1 MDIDIRTLLSRLN
14 PACRHAMEQA
24 AQSCVRQTHY
34 NVDVEH
40 LLLALIET
48 DAPDLRAVLAH
59 FDITAEELGAQLQKA
74 VDQFKRGNGRTPA
87 LSPNFAPLLQEAWLL
102 SSMLLGEQQVRSGTL
117 VLALLEVDSLRGL
130 LLESAPA
137 LLKIPRASLRDAL
150 PALLADSPEDTG
162 GAGRDSAAR
171 AAAPGAPG
179 ASAAAGAPPARAMPT
194 LSGNATGS
202 GNATRQAALEQYTV
216 DLTALARE
224 GAIDPIRGRDG
235 EIRQLIDVLLRRR
248 QNNPILTGEAGVGKT
263 AVVEGF
269 AQRIVHGDVPPA
281 LANVS
286 VRSLDLALLQAGA
299 GIKGEF
305 ENRLKSVI
313 SEVKA
318 SPTPVILF
326 IDEAHQLIGA
336 GGSEGQ
342 GDAANMLKPALAR
355 GELRTIAATTWAEYK
370 KYVERDPAL
379 ARRFQVV
386 KVEEPSEAVAIEML
400 RGMVQKLEAH
410 HGVEILD
417 EAVRDAVKLSHRY
430 ISGRQLPDKAISVL
444 DTACARVAIGQSS
457 EPEEL
462 EALSRAIETAE
473 NHLRILRHESA
484 TGAER
489 GDAIAAR
496 ERQLAEDRARHAR
509 LTDKLATEKR
519 AVTEI
524 LVWRRKIAQHL
535 AAADSR
541 RGETGG
547 NRAQDISGKESSV
560 TGKSGA
566 HGDANT
572 HATADAPE
580 TPETP
585 DGVESFEGDDDAS
598 LTANLSR
605 LEKGLE
611 AVQNDEPL
619 VPVCVDS
626 NVVANV
632 ISGWT
637 GIPVGRM
644 LADEL
649 HTVLYLQDKLAERVV
664 GQNEA
669 LDTIARRIRTFRA
682 DLDDPG
688 KPVGVFLLVGPSG
701 VGKTETAAALADM
714 LYGGERNMI
723 TVNMSEFQEAHSV
736 SGLKGAPP
744 GYVGYG
750 RGGVL
755 TEAVRRRPYSVVLLD
770 EMEKAHP
777 DVLELFFQVFD
788 KGTMEDGEGVPID
801 FKNTLILLT
810 SNAAQDVITDACQGG
825 RRPPPDALI
834 DALRPALVRQFSPA
848 FLGRLVLVP
857 YYPLGDAQIASIVE
871 LKLERLAQRFVRN
884 HHAPLTWDDA
894 LAQLITQRC
903 KEVDSG
909 ARNVDHILT
918 QAVMPE
924 LARQV
929 LERISIARPFSGVHI
944 GVSAQGDIAFRFRS
958 SDEV

>member
-14 PACRHAMEQA
+14 PVCKHAMELA
-24 AQSCVRQTHY
+24 AQQCVRQTHY

-40 LLLALIET
+40 LLLTLLDT
-48 DAPDLRAVLAH
+48 GAPDWNAVLSH
-59 FDITAEELGAQLQKA
+59 FQIRAEEVSAQLQRA
-74 VDQFKRGNGRTPA
+74 QDHFKRGNGRTPA
-87 LSPNFAPLLQEAWLL
+87 LSPNFSPLFQEAWLL
-102 SSMLLGEQQVRSGTL
+102 SSMLLGQQQIRSGTL
-117 VLALLEVDSLRGL
+117 LLALLEVDSLRGL
-130 LLESAPA
+130 LLESAPGLLNISRTA
-137 LLKIPRASLRDAL
+137 LRQAL
-150 PALLADSPEDTG
+150 PSILANSAED
-162 GAGRDSAAR
+162 AGDPAAR
-171 AAAPGAPG
+171 AETGADPLRADGAPG
-179 ASAAAGAPPARAMPT
+179 MPT
-194 LSGNATGS
+194 PSLPA
-202 GNATRQAALEQYTV
+202 ARQSALELYTV
-216 DLTALARE
+216 DLTALASA
-224 GAIDPIRGRDG
+224 GAIDPVRGRDA

-269 AQRIVHGDVPPA
+269 AQRIVLGDVPPA
-281 LANVS
+281 LRNVS

-299 GIKGEF
+299 GVRGEF

-313 SEVKA
+313 GEVKA
-318 SPTPVILF
+318 SPTPIILF

-342 GDAANMLKPALAR
+342 GDAANLLKPALAR

-370 KYVERDPAL
+370 RYVERDPAL

-386 KVEEPSEAVAIEML
+386 KVEEPSEAAAVEML
-400 RGMVQKLEAH
+400 RGMVQRLQAH

-417 EAVRDAVKLSHRY
+417 TAVRDAVKLSHRY

-444 DTACARVAIGQSS
+444 DTACARVAIGQSA
-457 EPEEL
+457 EPEEI
-462 EALSRAIETAE
+462 EALGRAIEAAE
-473 NHLRILRHESA
+473 NQLRIQRHEAA
-484 TGAER
+484 TGADREDAMAATQRQIEEQREQHRRLGEKLAAER
-489 GDAIAAR
+489 G
-496 ERQLAEDRARHAR
+496 
-509 LTDKLATEKR
+509 
-519 AVTEI
+519 AVAEI
-524 LVWRRKIAQHL
+524 LTWRRRIADRVENGER
-535 AAADSR
+535 AADEEDLS
-541 RGETGG
+541 
-547 NRAQDISGKESSV
+547 A
-560 TGKSGA
+560 
-566 HGDANT
+566 
-572 HATADAPE
+572 
-580 TPETP
+580 
-585 DGVESFEGDDDAS
+585 
-598 LTANLSR
+598 LTANLTR

-611 AVQNDEPL
+611 AVQNDEPI

-626 NVVANV
+626 SVVAKV

-649 HTVLYLQDKLAERVV
+649 HTVLYLQDKLSGRIV
-664 GQNEA
+664 GQDEA
-669 LDTIARRIRTFRA
+669 LDAIARRIRTFRA

-688 KPVGVFLLVGPSG
+688 KPVGVFLLLGPSG
-701 VGKTETAAALADM
+701 VGKTETACALADT

-723 TVNMSEFQEAHSV
+723 TINMSEFQEAHSV

-788 KGTMEDGEGVPID
+788 KGTMEDGEGVSID

-810 SNAAQDVITDACQGG
+810 SNASQDVITDACRGG
-825 RRPPPDALI
+825 ARPSPEALIERLRPPL
-834 DALRPALVRQFSPA
+834 LRQFSPA
-848 FLGRLVLVP
+848 FLGRLVMVP
-857 YYPLGDAQIASIVE
+857 YYPLGDSQINAIVN
-871 LKLERLAQRFVRN
+871 LKLGRLARRFERN
-884 HHAPLTWDDA
+884 HHARLGWDDA
-894 LAQLITQRC
+894 VAQSIAARC

-918 QAVMPE
+918 QAVLPE

-929 LERISIARPFSGVHI
+929 LERISVAAPFGGVHMGLTPAGAI
-944 GVSAQGDIAFRFRS
+944 EFRFH
-958 SDEV
+958 DAEAG

>member
-1 MDIDIRTLLSRLN
+1 M
-14 PACRHAMEQA
+14 
-24 AQSCVRQTHY
+24 
-34 NVDVEH
+34 
-40 LLLALIET
+40 
-48 DAPDLRAVLAH
+48 
-59 FDITAEELGAQLQKA
+59 
-74 VDQFKRGNGRTPA
+74 
-87 LSPNFAPLLQEAWLL
+87 
-102 SSMLLGEQQVRSGTL
+102 
-117 VLALLEVDSLRGL
+117 
-130 LLESAPA
+130 
-137 LLKIPRASLRDAL
+137 
-150 PALLADSPEDTG
+150 
-162 GAGRDSAAR
+162 
-171 AAAPGAPG
+171 APGAKQG
-179 ASAAAGAPPARAMPT
+179 RKSA
-194 LSGNATGS
+194 LD
-202 GNATRQAALEQYTV
+202 QYTV
-216 DLTALARE
+216 DMTGLARE
-224 GAIDPIRGRDG
+224 GKIDPICGRDA
-235 EIRQLIDVLLRRR
+235 EIRQLVDVLLRRR

-269 AQRIVHGDVPPA
+269 AQRIVNGDVPPA
-281 LANVS
+281 LVNVS

-299 GIKGEF
+299 GVKGEF

-313 SEVKA
+313 AEVKA
-318 SPTPVILF
+318 SPVPVILF
-326 IDEAHQLIGA
+326 IDGAHQLIGA

-342 GDAANMLKPALAR
+342 GDAANLLKPALAR
-355 GELRTIAATTWAEYK
+355 GELRTMAATTWAEYK

-386 KVEEPSEAVAIEML
+386 KVEEPSETVAIDML
-400 RGMVQKLEAH
+400 RGMVQKLEEH

-444 DTACARVAIGQSS
+444 DTACARVAIGQSGV
-457 EPEEL
+457 PEEI
-462 EALSRAIETAE
+462 EALGRSIDSAQ
-473 NHLRILRHESA
+473 NQLRILRHEAA
-484 TGAER
+484 TGT
-489 GDAIAAR
+489 
-496 ERQLAEDRARHAR
+496 DRADAVAALTKQLEDERAQHAR
-509 LTDKLATEKR
+509 LTDKLGTEKH
-519 AVTEI
+519 AVEQI
-524 LVWRRKIAQHL
+524 LVWRKKIRRHL
-535 AAADSR
+535 ADPGQSQNGNAD
-541 RGETGG
+541 GE
-547 NRAQDISGKESSV
+547 D
-560 TGKSGA
+560 
-566 HGDANT
+566 GD
-572 HATADAPE
+572 
-580 TPETP
+580 
-585 DGVESFEGDDDAS
+585 S
-598 LTANLSR
+598 LGANLSR

-611 AVQNDEPL
+611 AVQNDEPM

-626 NVVANV
+626 ETVAKV

-664 GQNEA
+664 GQDEA
-669 LDTIARRIRTFRA
+669 LDAIARRVRTFRA
-682 DLDDPG
+682 DLDDAD

-701 VGKTETAAALADM
+701 VGKTETAFALADM

-788 KGTMEDGEGVPID
+788 KGVMEDGEGVPID

-810 SNAAQDVITDACQGG
+810 SNAAQDVITDASRGG
-825 RRPPPDALI
+825 RRPPPEELI
-834 DALRPALVRQFSPA
+834 EKLRPALLKQFSPA

-857 YYPLGDAQIASIVE
+857 YYHLGDAQINAIVT
-871 LKLERLAQRFVRN
+871 LKLERLARRFERN
-884 HHAPLTWDDA
+884 HHAQLTWDED
-894 LAQLITQRC
+894 LATLIAQRC

-918 QAVMPE
+918 QSVLPE

-929 LERISIARPFSGVHI
+929 LERISISEAFAGVHLSLTPA
-944 GVSAQGDIAFRFRS
+944 GEIAFRFLS
-958 SDEV
+958 GEEA

>member
-1 MDIDIRTLLSRLN
+1 MNIDIRTLLSRLN
-14 PACRHAMEQA
+14 PECKHAMEQA
-24 AQSCVRQTHY
+24 AQMCVRQTHY

-40 LLLALIET
+40 LLLTLLEL
-48 DAPDLRAVLAH
+48 DAPDLHAILAH
-59 FDITAEELGAQLQKA
+59 FQIKPDTLIAQLQKS

-87 LSPNFAPLLQEAWLL
+87 LSPNFSSLFQEAWLL
-102 SSMLLGEQQVRSGTL
+102 SSMLLAEQQIRSGTL
-117 VLALLEVDSLRGL
+117 MLALLEVDSLRGL

-137 LLKIPRASLRDAL
+137 LLNIPRATLRELL
-150 PALLADSPEDTG
+150 PTLLAGSAEDAG
-162 GAGRDSAAR
+162 GAAAR
-171 AAAPGAPG
+171 TAALTGKPADAAAV
-179 ASAAAGAPPARAMPT
+179 AGEPAVSPLQPAMP
-194 LSGNATGS
+194 SMARGS
-202 GNATRQAALEQYTV
+202 GGGAQRSALDQYTV

-224 GAIDPIRGRDG
+224 GAIDPIRGRDA

-269 AQRIVHGDVPPA
+269 AQRIVQGDVPPA
-281 LANVS
+281 LVNVS

-299 GIKGEF
+299 GVKGEF

-313 SEVKA
+313 AEVKA
-318 SPTPVILF
+318 SPVPVILF

-342 GDAANMLKPALAR
+342 GDAANLLKPALAR

-386 KVEEPSEAVAIEML
+386 KVEEPTEAVAIDML
-400 RGMVQKLEAH
+400 RGMVQKLAEH

-417 EAVRDAVKLSHRY
+417 DAVRDAVKLSHRY

-444 DTACARVAIGQSS
+444 DTACARVAIGQNGV
-457 EPEEL
+457 PEEI
-462 EALSRAIETAE
+462 EALGRLIETNE
-473 NHLRILRHESA
+473 NQLRILRHEAA
-484 TGAER
+484 TGSDHA
-489 GDAIAAR
+489 DAIAAVTK
-496 ERQLAEDRARHAR
+496 QLEEHRAQHAR
-509 LTDKLATEKR
+509 LSDKLVTEKH
-519 AVTEI
+519 AVGEI
-524 LVWRRKIAQHL
+524 IAWRKKIGLHL
-535 AAADSR
+535 ADEGKAAEGEDS
-541 RGETGG
+541 E
-547 NRAQDISGKESSV
+547 
-560 TGKSGA
+560 
-566 HGDANT
+566 
-572 HATADAPE
+572 
-580 TPETP
+580 
-585 DGVESFEGDDDAS
+585 DGAS
-598 LTANLSR
+598 LTANLAR

-611 AVQNDEPL
+611 AVQSDEPM

-626 NVVANV
+626 GMVAKV

-664 GQNEA
+664 GQNQA
-669 LDTIARRIRTFRA
+669 LDAIARRVRTFRA

-701 VGKTETAAALADM
+701 VGKTETAFALADT

-788 KGTMEDGEGVPID
+788 KGVMEDGEGVPID

-810 SNAAQDVITDACQGG
+810 SNAAQDIITDACQGG
-825 RRPPPDALI
+825 RRPEPEALI
-834 DALRPALVRQFSPA
+834 ERLRPALLKQFSPA

-857 YYPLGDAQIASIVE
+857 YYPLGDAQITSIVN
-871 LKLERLAQRFVRN
+871 LKLTRLAQRFERN
-884 HHAPLTWDDA
+884 HHARLTWDEP
-894 LAQLITQRC
+894 LAALITERC

-918 QAVMPE
+918 QSVLPE

-929 LERISIARPFSGVHI
+929 LERISIAEPFGGVHLALNGAGSI
-944 GVSAQGDIAFRFRS
+944 EFRFLS
-958 SDEV
+958 VEEA

>member
-1 MDIDIRTLLSRLN
+1 MDIDIRTLLGRLN
-14 PACRHAMEQA
+14 PECKLAMEQA
-24 AQSCVRQTHY
+24 AQLCVRQTHY

-40 LLLALIET
+40 LLLVLLEA
-48 DAPDLRAVLAH
+48 DAPDLKAILGH
-59 FDITAEELGAQLQKA
+59 FGIKPETLTAQLQKA
-74 VDQFKRGNGRTPA
+74 VDAFKRGNGRTPA
-87 LSPNFAPLLQEAWLL
+87 LSPNFSPLFQEAWLL
-102 SSMLLGEQQVRSGTL
+102 SSMLLGEQQIRSGTL
-117 VLALLEVDSLRGL
+117 ALALLEVDSLRGM

-137 LLKIPRASLRDAL
+137 LLNIPRANLRERLAAILAGSAEDA
-150 PALLADSPEDTG
+150 G
-162 GAGRDSAAR
+162 GAQTP
-171 AAAPGAPG
+171 AAAPDAQ
-179 ASAAAGAPPARAMPT
+179 AAKAMPT
-194 LSGNATGS
+194 MAPNANG
-202 GNATRQAALEQYTV
+202 RQSALDQFTV
-216 DLTALARE
+216 DMTGLARE
-224 GAIDPIRGRDG
+224 GKIDPIRGRDS

-269 AQRIVHGDVPPA
+269 AQRIVQGDVPPA
-281 LANVS
+281 LVNVS

-299 GIKGEF
+299 GVKGEF

-313 SEVKA
+313 AEVKA
-318 SPTPVILF
+318 SPVPVILF

-342 GDAANMLKPALAR
+342 GDAANLLKPALAR

-386 KVEEPSEAVAIEML
+386 KVEEPSEAVAIDML
-400 RGMVQKLEAH
+400 RGMVRKLEEH

-417 EAVRDAVKLSHRY
+417 DAVRDAVKLSHRY

-444 DTACARVAIGQSS
+444 DTACARVAIGQNGV
-457 EPEEL
+457 PEDI
-462 EALSRAIETAE
+462 EALGRSIDTAE
-473 NHLRILRHESA
+473 NQLRIYRHEAA
-484 TGAER
+484 TGTDRAE
-489 GDAIAAR
+489 AIAALSKTLDE
-496 ERQLAEDRARHAR
+496 ERTQRAR

-519 AVTEI
+519 AVDEI
-524 LVWRRKIAQHL
+524 LAWRKKIRDFVEQDTP
-535 AAADSR
+535 AAHED
-541 RGETGG
+541 
-547 NRAQDISGKESSV
+547 
-560 TGKSGA
+560 
-566 HGDANT
+566 
-572 HATADAPE
+572 
-580 TPETP
+580 
-585 DGVESFEGDDDAS
+585 GDDAES

-626 NVVANV
+626 ETVAKV

-664 GQNEA
+664 GQDEA
-669 LDTIARRIRTFRA
+669 LDAIARRVRTFRA

-688 KPVGVFLLVGPSG
+688 KPVGVFMLVGPSG
-701 VGKTETAAALADM
+701 VGKTETAFALADM

-788 KGTMEDGEGVPID
+788 KGVMEDGEGVPID

-810 SNAAQDVITDACQGG
+810 SNAAQDVITDACRGG
-825 RRPPPDALI
+825 RRPPPEEI
-834 DALRPALVRQFSPA
+834 IEKLRPALLRQFSPA

-857 YYPLGDAQIASIVE
+857 YYHLGDAQINAIVT
-871 LKLERLAQRFVRN
+871 LKLERIAKRFERN
-884 HHAPLTWDDA
+884 HHAPLTWDESVA
-894 LAQLITQRC
+894 TLIAQRC

-918 QAVMPE
+918 QAVLPE
-924 LARQV
+924 LAQQV
-929 LERISIARPFSGVHI
+929 LERISISEPFGGVHLTL
-944 GVSAQGDIAFRFRS
+944 SAADEIVFRFAPA
-958 SDEV
+958 EA

>member
-14 PACRHAMEQA
+14 PECKLAMEQA
-24 AQSCVRQTHY
+24 AQLCVRQTHY

-40 LLLALIET
+40 LLLTLLES
-48 DAPDLRAVLAH
+48 DAPDLKAILAH
-59 FDITAEELGAQLQKA
+59 FAVKPETLTAQLQKT
-74 VDQFKRGNGRTPA
+74 VDGFKRGNGRTPA
-87 LSPNFAPLLQEAWLL
+87 LSPNFSPLFQEAWLL
-102 SSMLLGEQQVRSGTL
+102 SSMLLGEQQIRSGTL
-117 VLALLEVDSLRGL
+117 VLALLEVDTLRGM

-137 LLKIPRASLRDAL
+137 LLNFPRAALRDRLAAIL
-150 PALLADSPEDTG
+150 AGSSEDAGGSHMPAQDSEAAQPGAASAPASSVAREAGAMPNIAG
-162 GAGRDSAAR
+162 GAG
-171 AAAPGAPG
+171 
-179 ASAAAGAPPARAMPT
+179 
-194 LSGNATGS
+194 GS
-202 GNATRQAALEQYTV
+202 GRKSALELYTV
-216 DLTALARE
+216 DMTGLARE
-224 GAIDPIRGRDG
+224 GKIDPIRGRDA

-269 AQRIVHGDVPPA
+269 AQRIVQGDVPPA
-281 LANVS
+281 LVNVS

-299 GIKGEF
+299 GVKGEF

-313 SEVKA
+313 AEVKA
-318 SPTPVILF
+318 SPVPVILF

-342 GDAANMLKPALAR
+342 GDAANLLKPALAR

-386 KVEEPSEAVAIEML
+386 KVEEPSEAVAIDML
-400 RGMVQKLEAH
+400 RGMVQKLEEH

-417 EAVRDAVKLSHRY
+417 DAVRDAVKLSHRY

-444 DTACARVAIGQSS
+444 DTACARVAIGQSGT
-457 EPEEL
+457 PEEI
-462 EALSRAIETAE
+462 EALGRTIEAAE
-473 NHLRILRHESA
+473 HQLRILRHEAA
-484 TGAER
+484 TGADR
-489 GDAIAAR
+489 ADAIAVTTKQLDDAR
-496 ERQLAEDRARHAR
+496 AQRSR

-519 AVTEI
+519 AVEEI
-524 LVWRRKIAQHL
+524 LAWRKKIRGYL
-535 AAADSR
+535 SDPDSAAD
-541 RGETGG
+541 GE
-547 NRAQDISGKESSV
+547 
-560 TGKSGA
+560 
-566 HGDANT
+566 DA
-572 HATADAPE
+572 
-580 TPETP
+580 
-585 DGVESFEGDDDAS
+585 AS
-598 LTANLSR
+598 LAVNLSR

-611 AVQNDEPL
+611 AMQNDEPM

-626 NVVANV
+626 ETVAQV

-664 GQNEA
+664 GQDEA
-669 LDTIARRIRTFRA
+669 LDAIARRVRTFRA

-701 VGKTETAAALADM
+701 VGKTETACALADM

-788 KGTMEDGEGVPID
+788 KGVMEDGEGVPID

-810 SNAAQDVITDACQGG
+810 SNAAQDVITEASRGG
-825 RRPPPDALI
+825 RRPPPDELI
-834 DALRPALVRQFSPA
+834 EKLRPALLRQFSPA

-857 YYPLGDAQIASIVE
+857 YYHLGDAQINAIVN
-871 LKLERLAQRFVRN
+871 LKLERLAQRFGRN
-884 HHAPLTWDDA
+884 HHAGLTWDDDVA
-894 LAQLITQRC
+894 TLIAQRC

-918 QAVMPE
+918 QSVLPE

-929 LERISIARPFSGVHI
+929 LERISISEPFGGVHLALSPTGAI
-944 GVSAQGDIAFRFRS
+944 EFRFLS
-958 SDEV
+958 SEEA

>member
-14 PACRHAMEQA
+14 PVCKHAMELA
-24 AQSCVRQTHY
+24 AQQCVRQTHY

-40 LLLALIET
+40 LLLTLLDT
-48 DAPDLRAVLAH
+48 GAPDWNAVLSH
-59 FDITAEELGAQLQKA
+59 FQIRAEEVSAQLQRA
-74 VDQFKRGNGRTPA
+74 QDHFKRGNGRTPA
-87 LSPNFAPLLQEAWLL
+87 LSPNFSPLFQEAWLL
-102 SSMLLGEQQVRSGTL
+102 SSMLLGQQQIRSGTL
-117 VLALLEVDSLRGL
+117 LLALLEVDSLRGL
-130 LLESAPA
+130 LLESAPGLLNISRTA
-137 LLKIPRASLRDAL
+137 LRQAL
-150 PALLADSPEDTG
+150 PSILADSAED
-162 GAGRDSAAR
+162 AGDQAAR
-171 AAAPGAPG
+171 AETGADPLRADGAPG
-179 ASAAAGAPPARAMPT
+179 MPT
-194 LSGNATGS
+194 PSLPA
-202 GNATRQAALEQYTV
+202 ARQSALELYTV
-216 DLTALARE
+216 DLTALASA
-224 GAIDPIRGRDG
+224 GAIDPVRGRDA

-269 AQRIVHGDVPPA
+269 AQRIVLGDVPPA
-281 LANVS
+281 LRNVS

-299 GIKGEF
+299 GVRGEF

-313 SEVKA
+313 GEVKA
-318 SPTPVILF
+318 SPTPIILF

-342 GDAANMLKPALAR
+342 GDAANLLKPALAR

-370 KYVERDPAL
+370 RYVERDPAL

-386 KVEEPSEAVAIEML
+386 KVEEPSEAAAVEML
-400 RGMVQKLEAH
+400 RGMVQRLQAH

-417 EAVRDAVKLSHRY
+417 TAVRDAVKLSHRY

-444 DTACARVAIGQSS
+444 DTACARVAIGQSA
-457 EPEEL
+457 EPEEI
-462 EALSRAIETAE
+462 EALGRAIEAAE
-473 NHLRILRHESA
+473 NQLRIQRHEAA
-484 TGAER
+484 TGADRE
-489 GDAIAAR
+489 DAIAATQRQIEEQR
-496 ERQLAEDRARHAR
+496 EQHRR
-509 LTDKLATEKR
+509 LGEKLAAER
-519 AVTEI
+519 GAVAEI
-524 LVWRRKIAQHL
+524 LTWRRRIADRVENGER
-535 AAADSR
+535 AADEEDLS
-541 RGETGG
+541 
-547 NRAQDISGKESSV
+547 A
-560 TGKSGA
+560 
-566 HGDANT
+566 
-572 HATADAPE
+572 
-580 TPETP
+580 
-585 DGVESFEGDDDAS
+585 
-598 LTANLSR
+598 LTANLTR

-611 AVQNDEPL
+611 AVQNDEPI

-626 NVVANV
+626 SVVAKV

-649 HTVLYLQDKLAERVV
+649 HTVLYLQDKLSGRIV
-664 GQNEA
+664 GQDEA
-669 LDTIARRIRTFRA
+669 LDAIARRIRTFRA

-688 KPVGVFLLVGPSG
+688 KPVGVFLLLGPSG
-701 VGKTETAAALADM
+701 VGKTETACALADT

-723 TVNMSEFQEAHSV
+723 TINMSEFQEAHSV

-788 KGTMEDGEGVPID
+788 KGTMEDGEGVSID

-810 SNAAQDVITDACQGG
+810 SNASQDVITDACRGG
-825 RRPPPDALI
+825 ARPSPEALIERLRPPL
-834 DALRPALVRQFSPA
+834 LRQFSPA
-848 FLGRLVLVP
+848 FLGRLVMVP
-857 YYPLGDAQIASIVE
+857 YYPLGDSQINAIVN
-871 LKLERLAQRFVRN
+871 LKLGRLARRFERN
-884 HHAPLTWDDA
+884 HHARLGWDDA
-894 LAQLITQRC
+894 VAQSIAARC

-918 QAVMPE
+918 QAVLPE

-929 LERISIARPFSGVHI
+929 LERISVAAPFGGVHMGLTPAGAI
-944 GVSAQGDIAFRFRS
+944 EFRFH
-958 SDEV
+958 DAEAG

>member
-14 PACRHAMEQA
+14 PECKLAMEQA

-40 LLLALIET
+40 LLLTLLES
-48 DAPDLRAVLAH
+48 DAPDLKAILAH
-59 FDITAEELGAQLQKA
+59 FSVKPETLTAQLQKA
-74 VDQFKRGNGRTPA
+74 VDGFKRGNGRTPA
-87 LSPNFAPLLQEAWLL
+87 LSPNFSPLFQEAWLL
-102 SSMLLGEQQVRSGTL
+102 SSMLLGEQQIRSGTL
-117 VLALLEVDSLRGL
+117 VLALLEVDSLRGM

-137 LLKIPRASLRDAL
+137 LLAFPRAALRER
-150 PALLADSPEDTG
+150 LAAILEGSSED
-162 GAGRDSAAR
+162 AGRSHAAGSV
-171 AAAPGAPG
+171 ADAPRTDAVS
-179 ASAAAGAPPARAMPT
+179 ASAVAREAGAMPNMAAGA
-194 LSGNATGS
+194 GATGRKS
-202 GNATRQAALEQYTV
+202 ALEQFTV
-216 DLTALARE
+216 DLTGLARE
-224 GAIDPIRGRDG
+224 GKIDPIRGRDA

-269 AQRIVHGDVPPA
+269 AQRIVQGDVPPA
-281 LANVS
+281 LVNVS

-299 GIKGEF
+299 GVKGEF

-313 SEVKA
+313 AEVNA
-318 SPTPVILF
+318 SPVPVILF

-342 GDAANMLKPALAR
+342 GDAANLLKPALAR

-386 KVEEPSEAVAIEML
+386 KVEEPGEAVAIDML
-400 RGMVQKLEAH
+400 RGMVQKLEEH

-417 EAVRDAVKLSHRY
+417 DAVRDAVKLSHRY

-444 DTACARVAIGQSS
+444 DTACARVAIGQSGT
-457 EPEEL
+457 PEEI
-462 EALSRAIETAE
+462 EALGRTIDAAE
-473 NHLRILRHESA
+473 HQLRILRHEAA
-484 TGAER
+484 TGADR
-489 GDAIAAR
+489 ADAIATATKQLDDAR
-496 ERQLAEDRARHAR
+496 AQRSR
-509 LTDKLATEKR
+509 LNDKLGTEKR
-519 AVTEI
+519 AVEEI
-524 LVWRRKIAQHL
+524 LAWRKKIRGYL
-535 AAADSR
+535 SDPDSAAD
-541 RGETGG
+541 GED
-547 NRAQDISGKESSV
+547 AESL
-560 TGKSGA
+560 A
-566 HGDANT
+566 
-572 HATADAPE
+572 
-580 TPETP
+580 
-585 DGVESFEGDDDAS
+585 
-598 LTANLSR
+598 ANLSR

-611 AVQNDEPL
+611 AVQNDEPM

-626 NVVANV
+626 ETVAQV

-664 GQNEA
+664 GQDEA
-669 LDTIARRIRTFRA
+669 LDAIARRVRTFRA

-701 VGKTETAAALADM
+701 VGKTETACALADM

-788 KGTMEDGEGVPID
+788 KGVMEDGEGVPID

-810 SNAAQDVITDACQGG
+810 SNAAQDVITEASRGG
-825 RRPPPDALI
+825 RRPAPEELI
-834 DALRPALVRQFSPA
+834 EKLRPALLRQFSPA

-857 YYPLGDAQIASIVE
+857 YYHLGDAQINAIVN
-871 LKLERLAQRFVRN
+871 LKLERLAQRFERN
-884 HHAPLTWDDA
+884 HHAGLTWDEDVAA
-894 LAQLITQRC
+894 LIAQRC

-918 QAVMPE
+918 QSVLPE

-929 LERISIARPFSGVHI
+929 LERISISEPFGGVHLALTPAGAI
-944 GVSAQGDIAFRFRS
+944 EFRFLCG
-958 SDEV
+958 EEA

>member
-1 MDIDIRTLLSRLN
+1 MDIDIRTLLGRLN
-14 PACRHAMEQA
+14 PECKLAMEQA
-24 AQSCVRQTHY
+24 AQLCVRQTHY

-40 LLLALIET
+40 LLLVLLEA
-48 DAPDLRAVLAH
+48 DAPDLKAILGH
-59 FDITAEELGAQLQKA
+59 FGIKPETLTAQLQKA
-74 VDQFKRGNGRTPA
+74 VDAFKRGNGRTPA
-87 LSPNFAPLLQEAWLL
+87 LSPNFAPLFQEAWLL
-102 SSMLLGEQQVRSGTL
+102 SSMLLGEQQIRSGTL
-117 VLALLEVDSLRGL
+117 ALALLEVDSLRGM

-137 LLKIPRASLRDAL
+137 LLNIPRANLRERLAAILAGSAEDA
-150 PALLADSPEDTG
+150 G
-162 GAGRDSAAR
+162 GAQTP
-171 AAAPGAPG
+171 AAAPDAQT
-179 ASAAAGAPPARAMPT
+179 AIAMPT
-194 LSGNATGS
+194 MAPNANG
-202 GNATRQAALEQYTV
+202 RQSALDQFTV
-216 DLTALARE
+216 DMTGLARE
-224 GAIDPIRGRDG
+224 GKIDPIRGRDS

-269 AQRIVHGDVPPA
+269 AQRIVQGDVPPA
-281 LANVS
+281 LVNVS

-299 GIKGEF
+299 GVKGEF

-313 SEVKA
+313 AEVKA
-318 SPTPVILF
+318 SPVPVILF

-342 GDAANMLKPALAR
+342 GDAANLLKPALAR

-386 KVEEPSEAVAIEML
+386 KVEEPSEAVAIDML
-400 RGMVQKLEAH
+400 RGMVRKLEEH

-417 EAVRDAVKLSHRY
+417 DAVRDAVKLSHRY

-444 DTACARVAIGQSS
+444 DTACARVAIGQNGV
-457 EPEEL
+457 PEDI
-462 EALSRAIETAE
+462 EALGRSIDTAE
-473 NHLRILRHESA
+473 NQLRIYRHEAA
-484 TGAER
+484 TGTDRAE
-489 GDAIAAR
+489 AIAALSKTLEE
-496 ERQLAEDRARHAR
+496 ERTQRAR

-519 AVTEI
+519 AVDEI
-524 LVWRRKIAQHL
+524 LAWRKKIRDFVEQDTP
-535 AAADSR
+535 AAHED
-541 RGETGG
+541 
-547 NRAQDISGKESSV
+547 
-560 TGKSGA
+560 
-566 HGDANT
+566 
-572 HATADAPE
+572 
-580 TPETP
+580 
-585 DGVESFEGDDDAS
+585 GDDAES

-626 NVVANV
+626 ETVAKV

-664 GQNEA
+664 GQDEA
-669 LDTIARRIRTFRA
+669 LDAIARRVRTFRA

-688 KPVGVFLLVGPSG
+688 KPVGVFMLVGPSG
-701 VGKTETAAALADM
+701 VGKTETAFALADM

-788 KGTMEDGEGVPID
+788 KGVMEDGEGVPID

-810 SNAAQDVITDACQGG
+810 SNAAQDVITDACRGG
-825 RRPPPDALI
+825 RRPPPEEI
-834 DALRPALVRQFSPA
+834 IEKLRPALLRQFSPA

-857 YYPLGDAQIASIVE
+857 YYHLGDAQINAIVT
-871 LKLERLAQRFVRN
+871 LKLERIAKRFERN
-884 HHAPLTWDDA
+884 HHAPLTWDESVA
-894 LAQLITQRC
+894 TLIAQRC

-918 QAVMPE
+918 QAVLPE
-924 LARQV
+924 LAQQV
-929 LERISIARPFSGVHI
+929 LERISISEPFGGVHLTL
-944 GVSAQGDIAFRFRS
+944 SAADEIVFRFAPA
-958 SDEV
+958 EA

>member
-14 PACRHAMEQA
+14 PACKHAMEQA
-24 AQSCVRQTHY
+24 AQLCVRQTHY

-40 LLLALIET
+40 LLLQLLES
-48 DAPDLRAVLAH
+48 DAPDLRAILERFNIPATDV
-59 FDITAEELGAQLQKA
+59 TVSLQNT
-74 VDQFKRGNGRTPA
+74 VDRFKRGNGRTPA
-87 LSPNFAPLLQEAWLL
+87 LSPNFSPLFQEAWLL
-102 SSMLLGEQQVRSGTL
+102 SSMLLGEQQIRSGTI
-117 VLALLEVDSLRGL
+117 VLALLELDSLRGL
-130 LLESAPA
+130 LLDSAPA
-137 LLKIPRASLRDAL
+137 LLNIPRAALRDAL
-150 PALLADSPEDTG
+150 PALVANSSEDGGRAAPQPAVAGAASAPTG
-162 GAGRDSAAR
+162 GASQ
-171 AAAPGAPG
+171 
-179 ASAAAGAPPARAMPT
+179 AMPSMT
-194 LSGNATGS
+194 ATSGGRS
-202 GNATRQAALEQYTV
+202 SALAQYTV
-216 DLTALARE
+216 DMTALARE
-224 GAIDPIRGRDG
+224 GATDPICGRDT

-269 AQRIVHGDVPPA
+269 AQRVVSGEVPPA

-299 GIKGEF
+299 GVKGEF

-313 SEVKA
+313 AEVKA
-318 SPTPVILF
+318 SPVPVILF

-342 GDAANMLKPALAR
+342 GDAANLLKPALAR

-386 KVEEPSEAVAIEML
+386 KVEEPSEAVAVEML

-430 ISGRQLPDKAISVL
+430 ISGRQLPDKAVSVL
-444 DTACARVAIGQSS
+444 DTACARVALGQNGV
-457 EPEEL
+457 PEEI
-462 EALSRAIETAE
+462 EALGRAIDSGE
-473 NHLRILRHESA
+473 NQLRILRHEAA
-484 TGAER
+484 TGADR
-489 GDAIAAR
+489 KDAIAALV
-496 ERQLAEDRARHAR
+496 RQLDAQRDQRTR
-509 LTDKLATEKR
+509 LNEKLMTEKR
-519 AVTEI
+519 VVDEI
-524 LVWRRKIAQHL
+524 LAWRRKIASTLTQTQAAGDEEDSESL
-535 AAADSR
+535 AA
-541 RGETGG
+541 
-547 NRAQDISGKESSV
+547 
-560 TGKSGA
+560 
-566 HGDANT
+566 
-572 HATADAPE
+572 
-580 TPETP
+580 
-585 DGVESFEGDDDAS
+585 
-598 LTANLSR
+598 NLRR

-611 AVQNDEPL
+611 AVRSDEPM

-626 NVVANV
+626 TAVAKV

-637 GIPVGRM
+637 GIPVGDM

-649 HTVLYLQDKLAERVV
+649 HTVLYLHEKLAARVV
-664 GQNEA
+664 GQDEA
-669 LDTIARRIRTFRA
+669 LDAIARRVRTFRA

-788 KGTMEDGEGVPID
+788 KGVMEDGEGISID
-801 FKNTLILLT
+801 FRNTLILLT
-810 SNAAQDVITDACQGG
+810 SNAAQDVITEACQGG
-825 RRPPPDALI
+825 RRPPREELI
-834 DALRPALVRQFSPA
+834 ERLRPALLKQFSPA
-848 FLGRLVLVP
+848 FLGRMVLVP
-857 YYPLGDAQIASIVE
+857 YYHLGDAQITAIVN
-871 LKLERLAQRFVRN
+871 LKLKRLAERFARN
-884 HHAPLTWDDA
+884 HHAQLTWDERF
-894 LAQLITQRC
+894 AQVIAERC

-918 QAVMPE
+918 QYVLPE
-924 LARQV
+924 LAREV
-929 LERISIARPFSGVHI
+929 LERISMAQPFSEVQLDFAPDGRV
-944 GVSAQGDIAFRFRS
+944 GFRFAAR
-958 SDEV
+958 EET

>member
-14 PACRHAMEQA
+14 PVCKLAMEQA
-24 AQSCVRQTHY
+24 AQLCVRHTHY
-34 NVDVEH
+34 NVDIEH
-40 LLLALIET
+40 LLLQLVES
-48 DAPDLRAVLAH
+48 DAPDLKSIIEH
-59 FDITAEELGAQLQKA
+59 FDVREADLTAQLQKA

-87 LSPNFAPLLQEAWLL
+87 LSPNFSSLFQEAWLL
-102 SSMLLGEQQVRSGTL
+102 SSMLLGEQQIRSGTL
-117 VLALLEVDSLRGL
+117 VLALLEVDSLRGML
-130 LLESAPA
+130 LDSAPA
-137 LLKIPRASLRDAL
+137 LLKIPRASLRDVL
-150 PALLADSPEDTG
+150 PTLLAGSAESSGTG
-162 GAGRDSAAR
+162 TGTGAAAAR
-171 AAAPGAPG
+171 AASGAGPQPAMPSPEANG
-179 ASAAAGAPPARAMPT
+179 GRASALA
-194 LSGNATGS
+194 
-202 GNATRQAALEQYTV
+202 QYTI
-216 DLTALARE
+216 DLTAQARE
-224 GAIDPIRGRDG
+224 GSIDPIYGRDA

-269 AQRIVHGDVPPA
+269 AQRIVLGQVPPA

-299 GIKGEF
+299 GVKGEF

-313 SEVKA
+313 AEVKA
-318 SPTPVILF
+318 SPVPVILF

-342 GDAANMLKPALAR
+342 GDAANLLKPALAR

-400 RGMVQKLEAH
+400 RGMVPKLSAH

-417 EAVRDAVKLSHRY
+417 EAVRDAVKLSQRY

-444 DTACARVAIGQSS
+444 DTACARVAIGQNGV
-457 EPEEL
+457 PEEI
-462 EALSRAIETAE
+462 EALGRAIDAAE
-473 NHLRILRHESA
+473 SQLRILRHEAA

-489 GDAIAAR
+489 ADAIASLA
-496 ERQLAEDRARHAR
+496 RQLEEQRAQHAR
-509 LTDKLATEKR
+509 LTDKLGTER
-519 AVTEI
+519 HAVGEI
-524 LVWRRKIAQHL
+524 LAWRRKIAQHV
-535 AAADSR
+535 AGIGQSIDDEDS
-541 RGETGG
+541 
-547 NRAQDISGKESSV
+547 
-560 TGKSGA
+560 
-566 HGDANT
+566 
-572 HATADAPE
+572 
-580 TPETP
+580 
-585 DGVESFEGDDDAS
+585 AS
-598 LTANLSR
+598 LAANLSR

-611 AVQNDEPL
+611 AVRSDEPM

-626 NVVANV
+626 EMVAKV

-637 GIPVGRM
+637 GIPVGSM

-649 HTVLYLQDKLAERVV
+649 HTVLYLHEKLAERVV
-664 GQNEA
+664 GQDEA
-669 LDTIARRIRTFRA
+669 LDAIARRVRTFRA

-688 KPVGVFLLVGPSG
+688 KPVGVFLLIGPSG

-788 KGTMEDGEGVPID
+788 KGVMEDGEGVPID
-801 FKNTLILLT
+801 FRNTLILLT
-810 SNAAQDVITDACQGG
+810 SNAAQDVITEASQGG
-825 RRPPPDALI
+825 RRPPPAELI
-834 DALRPALVRQFSPA
+834 ERLRPALLKQFSPA

-857 YYPLGDAQIASIVE
+857 YYHLGDAQITSIVN
-871 LKLERLAQRFVRN
+871 LKLARLAARFERN

-894 LAQLITQRC
+894 FARTITERC

-918 QAVMPE
+918 QSVLPE
-924 LARQV
+924 LAREV
-929 LERISIARPFSGVHI
+929 LERISVAEPFGGVQLGLDTAGGI
-944 GVSAQGDIAFRFRS
+944 TFRFAPRE
-958 SDEV
+958 DQ

>member
-14 PACRHAMEQA
+14 PECKLAMEQA
-24 AQSCVRQTHY
+24 AQLCVRQTHY

-40 LLLALIET
+40 LLLTLLES
-48 DAPDLRAVLAH
+48 DAPDLRAILAH
-59 FDITAEELGAQLQKA
+59 FDIKPETLTAQLQKA
-74 VDQFKRGNGRTPA
+74 VDLFKRGNGRTPA
-87 LSPNFAPLLQEAWLL
+87 LSPNFSPLFQEAWLL

-117 VLALLEVDSLRGL
+117 ILALLEVGSLRGM

-137 LLKIPRASLRDAL
+137 LLKIPRASLREQIGMIVAGSAEDA
-150 PALLADSPEDTG
+150 G
-162 GAGRDSAAR
+162 GAQAR
-171 AAAPGAPG
+171 ASAAPGAGQPG
-179 ASAAAGAPPARAMPT
+179 PASSAAAPQLDGGMPT
-194 LSGNATGS
+194 MPSGATASQG
-202 GNATRQAALEQYTV
+202 RQTALDQYTV
-216 DLTALARE
+216 DLTGFARE
-224 GAIDPIRGRDG
+224 GKIDPIRGRDA

-269 AQRIVHGDVPPA
+269 AQRIVQGDVPPA

-299 GIKGEF
+299 GVKGEF

-313 SEVKA
+313 AEVKA
-318 SPTPVILF
+318 SPAPVILF

-342 GDAANMLKPALAR
+342 GDAANLLKPALAR

-400 RGMVQKLEAH
+400 RGMVQKLEEH

-444 DTACARVAIGQSS
+444 DTACARVAIGQNGL
-457 EPEEL
+457 PEDI
-462 EALSRAIETAE
+462 EALGRSIETAE
-473 NHLRILRHESA
+473 NQLRIARHEAA

-489 GDAIAAR
+489 ADVMAGLVKQLED
-496 ERQLAEDRARHAR
+496 ERAQHVR
-509 LTDKLATEKR
+509 LTEKLTTEKR
-519 AVTEI
+519 AVEEI
-524 LVWRRKIAQHL
+524 LAWRKKI
-535 AAADSR
+535 
-541 RGETGG
+541 RGYLTNQNDVLE
-547 NRAQDISGKESSV
+547 AE
-560 TGKSGA
+560 
-566 HGDANT
+566 
-572 HATADAPE
+572 
-580 TPETP
+580 
-585 DGVESFEGDDDAS
+585 DGES

-611 AVQNDEPL
+611 AVQNDEPM

-626 NVVANV
+626 ETVAKV

-664 GQNEA
+664 GQDEA
-669 LDTIARRIRTFRA
+669 LDAIARRVRTFRA

-701 VGKTETAAALADM
+701 VGKTETAFALADM

-755 TEAVRRRPYSVVLLD
+755 TEAVRRRPYSVLLLD

-788 KGTMEDGEGVPID
+788 KGVMEDGEGVPID

-810 SNAAQDVITDACQGG
+810 SNAAQDVITDACRGG
-825 RRPPPDALI
+825 RRPPPEELI
-834 DALRPALVRQFSPA
+834 EKLRPALLKQFSPA

-857 YYPLGDAQIASIVE
+857 YYHLGDAQINAIVN
-871 LKLERLAQRFVRN
+871 LKLERLAQRFSRN
-884 HHAPLTWDDA
+884 HHAPLTWDEG
-894 LAQLITQRC
+894 LATLIAQRC

-918 QAVMPE
+918 QSVLPE

-929 LERISIARPFSGVHI
+929 LERISISEPFGGVHLAL
-944 GVSAQGDIAFRFRS
+944 SAAGDIAFRFLPK
-958 SDEV
+958 EA